1 MAMLEVD
8 GVQTYYGRVRALT
21 NVGLHLDTGEIV
33 ALIGSNGAGKTTT
46 LRTISGLL
54 QPASGRIRFD
64 GADIT
69 GMPAARRVAMGI
81 CHIPEGRRLFPR
93 MTVRDNL
100 TLGAFTRR
108 DGDGAIQTARER
120 VFELFPLL
128 RERQTQLAGTLSGG
142 EQQMLAIGRAMM
154 SSPKVLMM
162 DEPSLGLAPI
172 LVKTIFQII
181 TEINHQGTPILL
193 VEQNAHKALE
203 IAHRAYVLETG
214 SIVRTGRGE
223 ELLHSEDVVKAYLG
237 M

>member
-1 MAMLEVD
+1 
-8 GVQTYYGRVRALT
+8 VRALT